1 MIAEYR
7 VINDSIET
15 GESDNLL
22 KDVND
27 TNTLSDNNTLSDKVQ
42 QFNSTSVE
50 PCNYIAD
57 LENDIVY
64 FAPAIAILLVYMPMS
79 WLMKKFGAYY
89 VVATSLLFSGLVTA
103 FFESIINFE
112 FGGSLN
118 DNYITIKI
126 SKS

>member
-27 TNTLSDNNTLSDKVQ
+27 TNTLSDNNTLSDK
-42 QFNSTSVE
+42 FNSTSVK
-50 PCNYIAD
+50 PCDYIAD

-79 WLMKKFGAYY
+79 WLMKNFGAYY

-118 DNYITIKI
+118 DN
-126 SKS
+126 

>member
-27 TNTLSDNNTLSDKVQ
+27 TNTSDNDTLSDKVQ

-50 PCNYIAD
+50 PCNYITD
-57 LENDIVY
+57 LENDIVF

-79 WLMKKFGAYY
+79 WLMKNFGAYY

-118 DNYITIKI
+118 DN
-126 SKS
+126 

>member
-27 TNTLSDNNTLSDKVQ
+27 NNTLSNNSTLSDNNTLSDKVQ

-79 WLMKKFGAYY
+79 WLMKNFGAYY

-118 DNYITIKI
+118 DN
-126 SKS
+126 